1 MEIKVVLPHAP
12 KLQELI
18 KRLDQHETFCDD
30 SNHWLVQN
38 VLPEEIYLDE
48 DGLQINYGSDEM
60 MSVFITIPFTELISQ
75 FERFDFFD
83 KFEQEAEKIIKSRGK
98 ASETKRK
105 LKTMF
110 K

>member
-83 KFEQEAEKIIKSRGK
+83 KFEQESEKIIKSRGK

-105 LKTMF
+105 LKAMF